1 MAGADVR
8 SLGSAYPLERAA
20 NGHAGSLPVPKR
32 KAAGSLNSEMHYT
45 AAIGST
51 SMRSLYRFP
60 CCVFLL
66 AGGLGLSLPSVG
78 RPAPAA
84 AVTILFTISQSKVS
98 LHEPVYIQFSIHN
111 GLDED
116 VRFDMGLDG
125 KHNFE
130 FSVKKPDGSL
140 IRIPP
145 HPYPSSVLGNP
156 AEKAPLAPGKTFT
169 KTMLLS
175 EWYQF
180 PAPGRYVVEA
190 KLGGEVQTV
199 SGTPITP
206 APAAEIPIQVT
217 PRDPKRLESVC
228 EGLTK
233 EATAANVGEALKAA
247 FALSYVD
254 DPLAVPYLGRVLK
267 ESFAGKDAA
276 ISGLAR
282 IGNPEAVQ
290 LLTSYSTTAD
300 PELKL
305 QIQNALQEVRSR
317 VKQ

>member
-1 MAGADVR
+1 
-8 SLGSAYPLERAA
+8 
-20 NGHAGSLPVPKR
+20 
-32 KAAGSLNSEMHYT
+32 
-45 AAIGST
+45 
-51 SMRSLYRFP
+51 MRSLYPFP

-66 AGGLGLSLPSVG
+66 AGGLGLFLPSVE

-84 AVTILFTISQSKVS
+84 AMTILFTISQSKVS

-125 KHNFE
+125 RHNFE
-130 FSVKKPDGSL
+130 FSANKPDGSL

-145 HPYPSSVLGNP
+145 KPYPPYVMGRT
-156 AEKAPLAPGKTFT
+156 AEKVPLAPGKTFT

-199 SGTPITP
+199 SGTPIAP
-206 APAAEIPIQVT
+206 APAAGIPIQVT
-217 PRDPKRLESVC
+217 PRDPERLKVVC
-228 EGLTK
+228 KELTEG
-233 EATAANVGEALKAA
+233 AMNVNAGEASKAA
-247 FALSYVD
+247 VTLSYVD
-254 DPLAVPYLGRVLK
+254 DPIAVPYLGRVLK

-290 LLTSYSTTAD
+290 ILTSSYSTTAD

>member
-1 MAGADVR
+1 
-8 SLGSAYPLERAA
+8 
-20 NGHAGSLPVPKR
+20 
-32 KAAGSLNSEMHYT
+32 
-45 AAIGST
+45 
-51 SMRSLYRFP
+51 MRSFWRFP

-66 AGGLGLSLPSVG
+66 AGGLGIPLPGGG

-84 AVTILFTISQSKVS
+84 GATILFTISESRVS
-98 LHEPVYIQFSIHN
+98 LHEPIYIQFAIRN
-111 GLDED
+111 DLDED

-130 FSVKKPDGSL
+130 FSIKKPGGSL

-145 HPYPSSVLGNP
+145 KPYPPYVMGRA
-156 AEKAPLAPGKTFT
+156 AERAPLAPGRTFT
-169 KTMLLS
+169 KTLLLN

-199 SGTPITP
+199 SGVPIAP
-206 APAAEIPIQVT
+206 APAVEIPIQVT
-217 PRDPKRLESVC
+217 PRDPARLKVVC
-228 EGLTK
+228 KKLTEGAMNVNAW
-233 EATAANVGEALKAA
+233 EASKAA

-267 ESFAGKDAA
+267 ESFAGKEAA

-290 LLTSYSTTAD
+290 ILTSYYTKAEPT
-300 PELKL
+300 LKPV
-305 QIQNALQEVRSR
+305 IDNALLEIRLR
-317 VKQ
+317 VKK

>member
-1 MAGADVR
+1 MAIRCRFVWYVVLVA
-8 SLGSAYPLERAA
+8 LGVALCP
-20 NGHAGSLPVPKR
+20 
-32 KAAGSLNSEMHYT
+32 
-45 AAIGST
+45 
-51 SMRSLYRFP
+51 
-60 CCVFLL
+60 
-66 AGGLGLSLPSVG
+66 PSVG

-84 AVTILFTISQSKVS
+84 GVTILFTIPESKVR
-98 LHEPVYIQFSIHN
+98 LREPVHIQFSIHN
-111 GLDED
+111 GLNED

-156 AEKAPLAPGKTFT
+156 AERAPLALGKTFT

-199 SGTPITP
+199 SGTPIAP
-206 APAAEIPIQVT
+206 APATEIPIQVT
-217 PRDPKRLESVC
+217 PRDPKRLKSVC

-233 EATAANVGEALKAA
+233 EATAANVGQASKAA

-267 ESFAGKDAA
+267 ESFHSKLNA
-276 ISGLAR
+276 IGGLAR

-290 LLTSYSTTAD
+290 VLTSYSNSAD
-300 PELKL
+300 PDLGIQIEIALKE
-305 QIQNALQEVRSR
+305 IQSR
-317 VKQ
+317 AKK

>member
-1 MAGADVR
+1 VAL
-8 SLGSAYPLERAA
+8 SSA
-20 NGHAGSLPVPKR
+20 
-32 KAAGSLNSEMHYT
+32 
-45 AAIGST
+45 
-51 SMRSLYRFP
+51 
-60 CCVFLL
+60 
-66 AGGLGLSLPSVG
+66 SVG
-78 RPAPAA
+78 RPAPTGG
-84 AVTILFTISQSKVS
+84 VTIVFTIRESKVS
-98 LHEPVYIQFSIHN
+98 LHEPVHIQFSIHN
-111 GLDED
+111 GLDEE

-145 HPYPSSVLGNP
+145 KPYPPYVMGRP
-156 AEKAPLAPGKTFT
+156 AEKGPLAPGKTFT
-169 KTMLLS
+169 KTMLLD

-190 KLGGEVQTV
+190 RLGGQVQTV
-199 SGTPITP
+199 SGTPIAP
-206 APAAEIPIQVT
+206 APAPEIPIQVT
-217 PRDPKRLESVC
+217 PRDPKRLKTVC
-228 EGLTK
+228 EELTK
-233 EATAANVGEALKAA
+233 GAMNVNAWEASKAA
-247 FALSYVD
+247 FALSYVN
-254 DPLAVPYLGRVLK
+254 DPLAVPYLRRVLK

-305 QIQNALQEVRSR
+305 GIENALQEIRSR
-317 VKQ
+317 VKK

>member
-1 MAGADVR
+1 MAIR
-8 SLGSAYPLERAA
+8 C
-20 NGHAGSLPVPKR
+20 
-32 KAAGSLNSEMHYT
+32 
-45 AAIGST
+45 
-51 SMRSLYRFP
+51 RFVW
-60 CCVFLL
+60 CVVLL
-66 AGGLGLSLPSVG
+66 ASGVALCSASGG

-84 AVTILFTISQSKVS
+84 GVTILFTIAESKVS

-130 FSVKKPDGSL
+130 FSVKKPDGSSMP
-140 IRIPP
+140 IPP
-145 HPYPSSVLGNP
+145 RPYPAYLLGNP
-156 AEKAPLAPGKTFT
+156 AERAPLAPAKTFT
-169 KTMLLS
+169 KAMLLN

-180 PAPGRYVVEA
+180 PAPGRYAVEA

-199 SGTPITP
+199 SGTPIAP
-206 APAAEIPIQVT
+206 APAQEIPIQVT
-217 PRDPKRLESVC
+217 PRDPERLKSVC
-228 EGLTK
+228 EELRKGAMNVNAW
-233 EATAANVGEALKAA
+233 EASKAA

-254 DPLAVPYLGRVLK
+254 DPIAVPFLGRVLR

-290 LLTSYSTTAD
+290 ILTSYAETAD
-300 PELKL
+300 PEMKL
-305 QIQNALQEVRSR
+305 QVANALQEIRSR
-317 VKQ
+317 ANK

>member
-1 MAGADVR
+1 
-8 SLGSAYPLERAA
+8 
-20 NGHAGSLPVPKR
+20 
-32 KAAGSLNSEMHYT
+32 
-45 AAIGST
+45 
-51 SMRSLYRFP
+51 MRSSYRMP
-60 CCVFLL
+60 RCVFLL
-66 AGGLGLSLPSVG
+66 AGALGLCLPSAG
-78 RPAPAA
+78 RPATTGG
-84 AVTILFTISQSKVS
+84 VTIVFTIPESKVS

-130 FSVKKPDGSL
+130 FSVKKPDGSWA
-140 IRIPP
+140 RIPP
-145 HPYPSSVLGNP
+145 KEYPPYVGGR
-156 AEKAPLAPGKTFT
+156 AVEKAPLAPGKTFT
-169 KTMLLS
+169 KTMLLN

-199 SGTPITP
+199 SGTPI
-206 APAAEIPIQVT
+206 APALATEIPVQVT

-228 EGLTK
+228 EELRKGAMNANAW
-233 EATAANVGEALKAA
+233 EASQAAL
-247 FALSYVD
+247 ALSYVD
-254 DPLAVPYLGRVLK
+254 DPIAVPFLGRVLK
-267 ESFAGKDAA
+267 ESFAGKEAA

-290 LLTSYSTTAD
+290 ILTSYSTGAD

-305 QIQNALQEVRSR
+305 QIENALQEIRSR
-317 VKQ
+317 SKE

>member
-1 MAGADVR
+1 MR
-8 SLGSAYPLERAA
+8 
-20 NGHAGSLPVPKR
+20 
-32 KAAGSLNSEMHYT
+32 
-45 AAIGST
+45 T
-51 SMRSLYRFP
+51 SYRFLW
-60 CCVFLL
+60 CVFLL
-66 AGGLGLSLPSVG
+66 AWGVAPCSASVG

-84 AVTILFTISQSKVS
+84 GVTILFTIPESKVS

-145 HPYPSSVLGNP
+145 KPYPSVVSSNP
-156 AEKAPLAPGKTFT
+156 AERAPLAPGRTFT
-169 KTMLLS
+169 KTMLLN

-180 PAPGRYVVEA
+180 PTPGRYVVEA
-190 KLGGEVQTV
+190 ELGGQVETV
-199 SGTPITP
+199 SGTPTAP
-206 APAAEIPIQVT
+206 APAQEIPIQVT
-217 PRDPKRLESVC
+217 PRDPERLKSVC
-228 EGLTK
+228 EELRKGAMNIK
-233 EATAANVGEALKAA
+233 NAWEASKAA

-254 DPLAVPYLGRVLK
+254 DPIAVPFLGRVLK
-267 ESFAGKDAA
+267 ESFAGKYAA

-290 LLTSYSTTAD
+290 ILTSYAETAD
-300 PELKL
+300 PEMKL
-305 QIQNALQEVRSR
+305 QVANALSEIRSR
-317 VKQ
+317 ANK